1 MGILPKGQAMTGLGN
16 QIILGK
22 ISADAT
28 NWQAV
33 KLLQEG
39 FPTSFRKAQDVLVAV
54 KKMKSGGGWF
64 SSANLRI
71 RKAQEEVYLLE
82 RALRNEGFCSLPA
95 MLSAVGKSGG
105 SLDAKEAIFLFMN
118 YFAQAFPNWR
128 PEYQELNKFVP
139 QLY

>member
-1 MGILPKGQAMTGLGN
+1 MTELGDH
-16 QIILGK
+16 IILGK
-22 ISADAT
+22 VPAGTT
-28 NWQAV
+28 NLQAV
-33 KLLQEG
+33 QLLQEN

-54 KKMKSGGGWF
+54 KKMRSGGGWF
-64 SSANLRI
+64 SSANSRI
-71 RKAQEEVYLLE
+71 RQAQEEVYLLE

-95 MLSAVGKSGG
+95 MLGAVGKTEG
-105 SLDAKEAIFLFMN
+105 SLDPKEAIFLFMN